1 MFKKIKKGKFNK
13 SSARF
18 AFVKASA
25 LKPIIHHWKK
35 AKKIYVNEKICHIHE
50 LEDLI
55 LLEYHYSTPK
65 LYIKIQRNLY
75 EIPADF
81 LLILNFI

>member
-1 MFKKIKKGKFNK
+1 MNNLKMFKKIKKGKFNK

-18 AFVKASA
+18 AFVKAIA

-35 AKKIYVNEKICHIHE
+35 VKKIYVNEKICHIHE

-55 LLEYHYSTPK
+55 LLEYHYSQIV
-65 LYIKIQRNLY
+65 YIDSTQSLMKFQLT
-75 EIPADF
+75 F
-81 LLILNFI
+81 C